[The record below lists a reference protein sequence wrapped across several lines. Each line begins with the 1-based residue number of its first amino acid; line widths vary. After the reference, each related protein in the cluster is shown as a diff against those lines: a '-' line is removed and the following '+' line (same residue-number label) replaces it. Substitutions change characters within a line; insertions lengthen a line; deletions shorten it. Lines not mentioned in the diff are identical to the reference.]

1 MEITNSIHVGTHK
14 NLLLKKRK
22 RYNFVKIERS
32 IKFKKMKSE
41 RFTQHNRGELEKCVR
56 NRWKE
61 RKDRVR
67 ERDRDR

>member
-1 MEITNSIHVGTHK
+1 
-14 NLLLKKRK
+14 
-22 RYNFVKIERS
+22 
-32 IKFKKMKSE
+32 MKSE

-67 ERDRDR
+67 ERDRDRQRLRVRWAEERVKESLN

>member
-1 MEITNSIHVGTHK
+1 
-14 NLLLKKRK
+14 
-22 RYNFVKIERS
+22 
-32 IKFKKMKSE
+32 MKSE

-67 ERDRDR
+67 ERDRDRQRQRAREREIDGKREVCEKKIDLKNGYSSYHLIGL